1 MQNNRLK
8 QIIII
13 TGFIILILIIGFF
26 GLMFYNKK
34 TSSPTNGESTTKNL
48 FPFGRNEQ
56 KKPTITESTTEPV
69 SEITDGSLIPVAPI
83 TSPARFRKITS
94 FPISGFGINSS
105 NSIYYSATDSG
116 FIYNAIINPDIIEQK
131 QITNTTLPGV
141 YETVFLKNPDRIIYR
156 YGIDTTIQSF
166 LATIPSDK
174 KQTVNYCTT
183 SFDRGLKRGDR
194 GADVV
199 SLQHIMND
207 KLKTTLKTDGV
218 FGIAT
223 LANIKKFQTT
233 LAIPSTGIYDE
244 NTRTA
249 LNKICT
255 DIKNA
260 ESQSIHEP
268 KPLTGKLLEKNTL
281 SLIPTLSGNGY
292 FSLVDLSTEFG
303 NADVSGIYTT
313 TTKQSIFSSSMSE
326 WLPQFTNNSITMTT
340 KASSAIG
347 GYMYILQP
355 ENRNF
360 KKVLGPI
367 NGLTTN
373 TSPDG
378 RTVYYNDT
386 DGGELHTF
394 FYRSNTGKTDPVL
407 YDTLPEKCVWNSMS
421 TKMYCMIPENIS
433 TGSYPDDWYQGL
445 VQFSDTLYVV
455 DATTG
460 DTIQIG
466 VFPESIDGHSLQ
478 IDTTE
483 HYLYVVNRL
492 DDSLWVVTLNN

>member
-13 TGFIILILIIGFF
+13 AGFIILILIVGFF

-34 TSSPTNGESTTKNL
+34 INSPTSEGNTTKNL

-56 KKPTITESTTEPV
+56 KKPIITEPTDESTP
-69 SEITDGSLIPVAPI
+69 EITDGSVIPVAPI
-83 TSPARFRKITS
+83 TGPARFRKITS

-116 FIYNAIINPDIIEQK
+116 FIYNAFINPDIIEQK

-166 LATIPSDK
+166 LATIPTDK
-174 KQTVNYCTT
+174 KQVVNYCTT
-183 SFDRGLKRGDR
+183 PFDRELKRGDR
-194 GADVV
+194 GPDVV

-218 FGIAT
+218 FGTTT
-223 LANIKKFQTT
+223 LANTKKFQTM
-233 LAIPSTGIYDE
+233 LAVPNTGTYDLA
-244 NTRTA
+244 TRTA

-255 DIKNA
+255 DIKTA
-260 ESQSIHEP
+260 ESQSVNEP
-268 KPLTGKLLEKNTL
+268 KSITGKLLEKNTL
-281 SLIPTLSGNGY
+281 SLVPTLSGNGY
-292 FSLVDLSTEFG
+292 FSLVDMSTELG

-313 TTKQSIFSSSMSE
+313 ATKQSIFSSSMSE
-326 WLPQFTNNSITMTT
+326 WLPQFTNSSITMTT
-340 KASSAIG
+340 KASSVVG
-347 GYMYILQP
+347 GYVYTLQP
-355 ENRNF
+355 ESKNF
-360 KKVLGPI
+360 KKILGPI
-367 NGLTTN
+367 LGLTTN

-378 RTVYYNDT
+378 RIVYYNDM
-386 DGGELHTF
+386 DGGEFHTF

-407 YDTLPEKCVWNSMS
+407 YDTLPEKCAWNNTS
-421 TKMYCMIPENIS
+421 TKMYCMIPENIPN
-433 TGSYPDDWYQGL
+433 GNYPDDWYQGL
-445 VQFSDTLYVV
+445 IQFSDTLYVV
-455 DATTG
+455 DAATG
-460 DTIQIG
+460 DTTQIG
-466 VFPESIDGHSLQ
+466 VFPESIDGYKLQ

-492 DDSLWVVTLNN
+492 DDALWVITLNN